1 KRGSLSA
8 GTWNIQEEIRRVRS
22 KATEDMLRTPP
33 SVKLD
38 LSSFARETKAS
49 QKSSMADTVRGNGD
63 IQESNLLAATE
74 PDDASENLAAG
85 VSTSHSLPGPSAYD
99 MAYNGSRDEPS
110 SLLPALFVS
119 DPNQDSKLGQ
129 IVEAE
134 GGASESHNSTVQELS
149 SMQHLDTNPRSSD
162 GNLSTEKDLT
172 DCRTAPNANSLPS
185 SEFSLSAGIMI
196 ESHRQSGEDVSNAA
210 SADHD
215 ILKSNV
221 PVQETCAL
229 LSEASIEVPVVYE
242 TNSKFS
248 GSQTSSSMRE
258 ELSQDTSQVDTTC
271 SLVGNNAGSMIEKQP
286 QKKPSGYHRKG
297 RGRGR

>member
-1 KRGSLSA
+1 
-8 GTWNIQEEIRRVRS
+8 
-22 KATEDMLRTPP
+22 MLRTPP

-49 QKSSMADTVRGNGD
+49 QKSSMADKVRSNGD
-63 IQESNLLAATE
+63 IRESNFSAATE
-74 PDDASENLAAG
+74 PDASENLAAG
-85 VSTSHSLPGPSAYD
+85 VSTSHALPGPSACD
-99 MAYNGSRDEPS
+99 LAYNGSRDEPS

-134 GGASESHNSTVQELS
+134 GGASESHNSTMQELS

-172 DCRTAPNANSLPS
+172 DCRTAPNANNLPS

-210 SADHD
+210 SSDHD

-242 TNSKFS
+242 TNSKLS
-248 GSQTSSSMRE
+248 GSQTSSSMRGE
-258 ELSQDTSQVDTTC
+258 ELSQDTSQVDTKC
-271 SLVGNNAGSMIEKQP
+271 SLVGNNAGSTIEKQP